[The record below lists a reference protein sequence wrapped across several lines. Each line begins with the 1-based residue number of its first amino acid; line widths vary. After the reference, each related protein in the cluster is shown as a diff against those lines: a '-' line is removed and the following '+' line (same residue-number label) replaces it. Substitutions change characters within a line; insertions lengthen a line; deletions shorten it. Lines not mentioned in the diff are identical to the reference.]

1 MNSDAGL
8 LLFNEL
14 SQNIVDEMVAQQL
27 SMMSGTKIRELLE
40 VIDPQVK
47 IFLPKY

>member
-27 SMMSGTKIRELLE
+27 SMMSGTKIRELMGG
-40 VIDPQVK
+40 IDPQVK
-47 IFLPKY
+47 RFLTKH